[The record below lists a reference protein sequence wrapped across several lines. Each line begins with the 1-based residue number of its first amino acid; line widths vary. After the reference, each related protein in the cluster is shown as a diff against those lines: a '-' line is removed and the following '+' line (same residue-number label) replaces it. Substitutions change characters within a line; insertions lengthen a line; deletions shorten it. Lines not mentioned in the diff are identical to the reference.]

1 MNSREKGKAGEREFA
16 GVCRDNG
23 YDVRRSVQYAGR
35 TEDSADLVGLP
46 GVHVE
51 VKRVERLVL
60 DDAMDQ
66 AVRDHKADRLPIV
79 AHRRNRGRWMVT
91 MRVED
96 WFTIYREWEA
106 GKSLETKGRKA

>member
-16 GVCRDNG
+16 GLCRDHG
-23 YDVRRSVQYAGR
+23 YDVRRTAQYAGK
-35 TEDSADLVGLP
+35 TEDAADVVGLP
-46 GVHVE
+46 GIHVE

-66 AVRDHKADRLPIV
+66 AIRDHKVDRLAIV

-91 MRVED
+91 MRAED
-96 WFTIYREWEA
+96 WFEIYREWEA
-106 GKSLETKGRKA
+106 GRSMTKKGTRE

>member
-35 TEDSADLVGLP
+35 VEDSADLVGLP

-66 AVRDHKADRLPIV
+66 AVRDHKAERLPIV

-106 GKSLETKGRKA
+106 GKSLEAKEGKS